1 MTILLE
7 ARDLVVRRG
16 TRLLVDTVDLTV
28 AAGRLTVIIGPNGAG
43 KSTLLRLISGEL
55 TPSSG
60 TIDMHGEPLGAIP
73 AWRLACMRAVMAQS
87 TQLAFPFSVVD
98 VVRLGVDGIGRGRP
112 RAARD
117 GIVRAA
123 LERADAAQL
132 DGRLFQTLSGG
143 EQQRV
148 QFARVLAQ
156 LDAGRSLAPQQ
167 MLLLDEPVASLDL
180 KHQLALM
187 GEARRLAESG
197 LGVVAILHDIQLAAD
212 LADEI
217 IVLRN
222 GRVAAAGGPGAV
234 IGPELVE
241 TVFEVRLAGRSL
253 PRSPWERLAR

>member
-1 MTILLE
+1 VTILLE
-7 ARDLVVRRG
+7 ACDLVVRRG
-16 TRLLVDTVDLTV
+16 ARLLVDSVDLTV
-28 AAGRLTVIIGPNGAG
+28 AAGRLTVVIGPNGAG

-55 TPSSG
+55 APSAG
-60 TIDMHGEPLGAIP
+60 TIDLLGEPLGAIP

-87 TQLAFPFSVVD
+87 TRLAFPFSVVD

-123 LERADAAQL
+123 LERADAAHL
-132 DGRLFQTLSGG
+132 EGRLFQTLSGG

-156 LDAGRSLAPQQ
+156 LDAGRGLAPRQ

-187 GEARRLAESG
+187 GEARRLAETG
-197 LGVVAILHDIQLAAD
+197 LGVVAVLHDIQLAAD
-212 LADEI
+212 LADELV
-217 IVLRN
+217 VLRD
-222 GRVAAAGGPGAV
+222 GRIAAAGAPGAV
-234 IGPELVE
+234 LGADLIES
-241 TVFEVRLAGRSL
+241 VFEVKLAARDL
-253 PRSPWERLAR
+253 PRSPWERLAG